1 MYNHEDQATA
11 KPNKLSNFTKKYGIV
26 LILVL
31 LVAAASILEPKFIS
45 GKNITNVLSPM
56 RHQQHPCNRHDL
68 RHHQR
73 LH

>member
-1 MYNHEDQATA
+1 MNQATA

-45 GKNITNVLSPM
+45 GKNITNVLANAPSTASLQPA
-56 RHQQHPCNRHDL
+56 
-68 RHHQR
+68 
-73 LH
+73 